1 MSRTQPNF
9 VLMPEEEEERSPVD
23 ALRRR
28 ALRLLQQ
35 ADERPGENERVRR
48 VGCFAAPAALGP
60 VEAAPARAFAVG
72 AVTMPAVFVVVVLVA
87 LAVFGKPATSPQ
99 SDETAT
105 VETLT
110 QPHARAA
117 TGATFAA
124 TSGFEN
130 NAIGIG
136 EDSRIEGVS
145 LDGDRIALHVESPN
159 GAEII
164 VYDYVEGRV
173 IALAPIVTAG
183 IAEGD
188 GLARR
193 AGAPPIARLSL
204 ITPADEQTLGQE
216 VATKADD
223 APSAPRVKPQTAN

>member
-1 MSRTQPNF
+1 M
-9 VLMPEEEEERSPVD
+9 
-23 ALRRR
+23 
-28 ALRLLQQ
+28 
-35 ADERPGENERVRR
+35 
-48 VGCFAAPAALGP
+48 
-60 VEAAPARAFAVG
+60 
-72 AVTMPAVFVVVVLVA
+72 
-87 LAVFGKPATSPQ
+87 
-99 SDETAT
+99 
-105 VETLT
+105 T
-110 QPHARAA
+110 QPHARVA

-136 EDSRIEGVS
+136 EDLRIEGVS

-188 GLARR
+188 GLPPRRSAADRAPVADYAGGRANSRPGLRRRRMMRRPRR
-193 AGAPPIARLSL
+193 A
-204 ITPADEQTLGQE
+204 
-216 VATKADD
+216 
-223 APSAPRVKPQTAN
+223 